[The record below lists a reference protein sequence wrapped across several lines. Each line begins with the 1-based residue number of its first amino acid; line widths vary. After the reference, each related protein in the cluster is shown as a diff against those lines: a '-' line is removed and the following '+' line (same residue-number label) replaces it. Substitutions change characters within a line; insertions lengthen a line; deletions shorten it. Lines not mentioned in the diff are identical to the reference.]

1 MRKYLILIAAMMFL
15 PDITWAQQMTIDE
28 LFRQVKDNSKR
39 IKVSTEAVD
48 IADHDIAVAKAQR
61 LPDVNAQLVLNYNG
75 DGFITDRDFSN
86 YTRAAIPHFGNNFAL
101 EASQA
106 VYTGGAMSSGI
117 RMAEIGKQK
126 AEAALQQTLQQ
137 MCFVALGQYLEIYKN
152 DNQMEVYRNNIA
164 LTKKLISNVKA
175 KCQQGTALKNDVTR
189 YELQLEDQ
197 GLELE
202 KLNNNRTIINHQL
215 CTLLGCADCK
225 IIPDTTIIN
234 TAYGREAE
242 QNWQNKASAS
252 SPLLRQTALDI
263 DMSKQQSR
271 LAKSELMPMISVVAA
286 DNLNGPIMIE
296 VPPINKNFNYWYL
309 GVGVKYSISS
319 LFKSNKKIKRA
330 QAAEVQSAEQHK
342 AMSDEVENSVQSAYT
357 LYQQSYVEL
366 ATQQKSVQLA
376 QQNYDVIDNRYMNGL
391 ALVTDMVD
399 AENTKLSAE
408 LQEVNARIGVVYA
421 YYKMK
426 YVSGTL

>member
-1 MRKYLILIAAMMFL
+1 
-15 PDITWAQQMTIDE
+15 
-28 LFRQVKDNSKR
+28 
-39 IKVSTEAVD
+39 
-48 IADHDIAVAKAQR
+48 
-61 LPDVNAQLVLNYNG
+61 
-75 DGFITDRDFSN
+75 
-86 YTRAAIPHFGNNFAL
+86 
-101 EASQA
+101 
-106 VYTGGAMSSGI
+106 
-117 RMAEIGKQK
+117 
-126 AEAALQQTLQQ
+126 
-137 MCFVALGQYLEIYKN
+137 
-152 DNQMEVYRNNIA
+152 
-164 LTKKLISNVKA
+164 
-175 KCQQGTALKNDVTR
+175 
-189 YELQLEDQ
+189 
-197 GLELE
+197 
-202 KLNNNRTIINHQL
+202 
-215 CTLLGCADCK
+215 
-225 IIPDTTIIN
+225 
-234 TAYGREAE
+234 
-242 QNWQNKASAS
+242 
-252 SPLLRQTALDI
+252 
-263 DMSKQQSR
+263 
-271 LAKSELMPMISVVAA
+271 LMPMISVVAA

-309 GVGVKYSISS
+309 GVGVKYNISS